1 MKCLSLETQRLKPIE
16 FAALKEVH
24 MKLRS
29 IAFVSTLSLAMGAA
43 LAGAIAPAHAG
54 DAQNDAKFICGTSQ
68 GAPATVALTSR
79 GYVPVVRWSSSF
91 FNRSGFSPQARCKT
105 VSNKFQ
111 QYYKNGMLNYLTAS
125 YQNRQPVVC
134 VAASKGGP
142 CAGVLFTL
150 KPTSNPMAT
159 LRQLMRV
166 RVQAGAVL
174 NESTGGSLPANP
186 GDERYLDMQ
195 EYLQTAAVEPAPSAT
210 AFPKRGMW

>member
-1 MKCLSLETQRLKPIE
+1 
-16 FAALKEVH
+16 

-29 IAFVSTLSLAMGAA
+29 IAFVSTLSLSMGAA

-54 DAQNDAKFICGTSQ
+54 EVQNDAKFICGTSQ

-79 GYVPVVRWSSSF
+79 GYVPVVRWSSGYFS
-91 FNRSGFSPQARCKT
+91 RSGFSPQARCKT
-105 VSNKFQ
+105 VSDKFQ

-150 KPTSNPMAT
+150 KPTANPMAT

-166 RVQAGAVL
+166 RVQAGTVL
-174 NESTGGSLPANP
+174 NESTGGSLPTNP
-186 GDERYLDMQ
+186 ADERYLDMR
-195 EYLQTAAVEPAPSAT
+195 EYLQTATVEPVSGTATSPS
-210 AFPKRGMW
+210 KGMW